1 MLSMDAEININKYK
15 YVNINIYVY
24 IYTFPHRFEEEF
36 YDFFLM
42 IKRQWVKKRK

>member
-24 IYTFPHRFEEEF
+24 IYTFPHRFEEREF

-42 IKRQWVKKRK
+42 IKRQ